1 MGKMNHLV
9 CLLVIDMEYFLA
21 TMPCAWKLFFFF
33 RWCSSMTGLLDWNDC
48 VTITLKS

>member
-21 TMPCAWKLFFFF
+21 TMPCAWKLFFSFGGVV
-33 RWCSSMTGLLDWNDC
+33 RRLDY
-48 VTITLKS
+48 